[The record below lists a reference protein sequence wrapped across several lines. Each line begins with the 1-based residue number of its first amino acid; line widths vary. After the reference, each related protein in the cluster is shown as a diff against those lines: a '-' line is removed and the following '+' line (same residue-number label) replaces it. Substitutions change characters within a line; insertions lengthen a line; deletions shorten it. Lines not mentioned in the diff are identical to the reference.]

1 MYPIKDTVFCFFFFN
16 LDSFF
21 SLFSF
26 FFFLEYSSNVIAEM
40 NDFLFLKYNH

>member
-1 MYPIKDTVFCFFFFN
+1 MYPIKDTVFFFFN

-21 SLFSF
+21 SLFS